1 MEVSEAIRLRRSVR
15 AYDSRPVPED
25 VLNDVLEAG
34 RIAPSAMNYQPWHF
48 IVVRDPDRR
57 KALTDGRYAKFLT
70 QSPVVIVGL
79 GDKKASPTWHV
90 VDTTIALQQ
99 MVIAATSKGLGTC
112 WIGSFYEDKVR
123 SALEIPE
130 RYTVVAM
137 IALGYPK
144 EKVDLKAILAR
155 SRSRKDMDKIVSHD
169 SFAHP

>member
-15 AYDSRPVPED
+15 AYDPRPVPED
-25 VLNDVLEAG
+25 ALTEVLEAG

-48 IVVRDPDRR
+48 IVVRDPDKR

-79 GDKKASPTWHV
+79 GDKKASPKWHV

-123 SALEIPE
+123 AALEIPE
-130 RYTVVAM
+130 RYAVVAM

-144 EKVDLKAILAR
+144 DRVDMKAVLAR
-155 SRSRKDMDKIVSHD
+155 SRSRKDMDEIVSYD
-169 SFAHP
+169 RLTRP

>member
-1 MEVSEAIRLRRSVR
+1 
-15 AYDSRPVPED
+15 
-25 VLNDVLEAG
+25 
-34 RIAPSAMNYQPWHF
+34 MNYQPWHF

>member
-15 AYDSRPVPED
+15 AYDSKPIPED
-25 VLNDVLEAG
+25 VLNEVLEAG

-48 IVVRDPDRR
+48 IVVRDPDKR

-79 GDKKASPTWHV
+79 GDRKASPTWHI

-123 SALEIPE
+123 AALEIPE

-144 EKVDLKAILAR
+144 EKLDMKAVLLR
-155 SRSRKDMDKIVSHD
+155 SKNRKDIDKIVSYD
-169 SFAHP
+169 EFTPE